1 MRSIRTIIEAL
12 SSPSS
17 PYSSPRSRA
26 RSISRTRPPPLPSQ
40 NGHFSPQ
47 SYGIDNNGRNGYGGR
62 SHGHGGD
69 MQFSYAS
76 NARYPPVPSQPR
88 HNHYSD
94 PDADYE
100 VDSDTEFTIAN
111 NSWPNG
117 SPNLEPSPRSDP
129 SGSSTTTL
137 AHTPFEVLK
146 ARLLP
151 LQHIE
156 ALLIA
161 KLVPPNEEEATQ
173 LAGPGYPSPTESH
186 FSMHTSRHN
195 GHGHHRSQSYRNQE
209 IFVRPGPGWKG
220 GLSRARVNFSDNFEP
235 HDTSTTSNGHR
246 PMSAGNT
253 GLETPDE
260 PQEVLHSC
268 RKDMIHLWNDEYI
281 RDILRRRKIRL
292 EEGSGL

>member
-1 MRSIRTIIEAL
+1 
-12 SSPSS
+12 
-17 PYSSPRSRA
+17 
-26 RSISRTRPPPLPSQ
+26 
-40 NGHFSPQ
+40 
-47 SYGIDNNGRNGYGGR
+47 
-62 SHGHGGD
+62 

-117 SPNLEPSPRSDP
+117 LTQSRAQSTIGPFGFFHYYVGTYTLRSPQSPI
-129 SGSSTTTL
+129 TT
-137 AHTPFEVLK
+137 
-146 ARLLP
+146 P

-260 PQEVLHSC
+260 PAGSLAFMSEGYDSPME
-268 RKDMIHLWNDEYI
+268 RRIHPRYPTEAKNPAGGGEWLVSFPLTHASLG
-281 RDILRRRKIRL
+281 R
-292 EEGSGL
+292 